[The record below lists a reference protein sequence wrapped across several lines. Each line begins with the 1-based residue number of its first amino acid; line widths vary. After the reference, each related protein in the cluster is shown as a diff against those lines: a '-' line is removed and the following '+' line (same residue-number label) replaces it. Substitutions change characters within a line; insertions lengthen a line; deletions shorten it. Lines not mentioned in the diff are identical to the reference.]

1 LVVIVVI
8 GRRSSVSPQ
17 PDRPGPLEGEHAVA
31 MTTGLAQDML
41 DMTDRAAAR
50 PAPTVGER

>member
-1 LVVIVVI
+1 VIVGI